1 MEDIKLIFA
10 NNITALRTAK
20 GWTQAEL
27 AEKLHYSD
35 KAVSKWERGESVP
48 EIGTLLSIA
57 DLFSVSLDYLIRGA
71 EASLPAEPVIPHKAR
86 NHRIITALSIIL
98 VWFVALLAYV
108 TVDVLPQHQKIH
120 YLAFAYAVPVSMIVW
135 LVFNSI
141 WFNPRWNFGI
151 ISVLMW
157 SILLCAF
164 LTLHPFGIIF
174 WQLFFLGIPGQ
185 IAIVLWSKLRPAN

>member
-10 NNITALRTAK
+10 NNVTTLRTAK

-57 DLFSVSLDYLIRGA
+57 DLFGVSMDYLVRGK
-71 EASLPAEPVIPHKAR
+71 EAQPQAEPALLHKVR
-86 NHRIITALSIIL
+86 NRRLITGLAVLL
-98 VWFVALLAYV
+98 VWFLALVAFV
-108 TVDVLPQHQKIH
+108 TVDVMPQHQKIH

-141 WFNPRWNFGI
+141 WFNPRWNFAI

-185 IAIVLWSKLRPAN
+185 IAIVLWSKLRPAD